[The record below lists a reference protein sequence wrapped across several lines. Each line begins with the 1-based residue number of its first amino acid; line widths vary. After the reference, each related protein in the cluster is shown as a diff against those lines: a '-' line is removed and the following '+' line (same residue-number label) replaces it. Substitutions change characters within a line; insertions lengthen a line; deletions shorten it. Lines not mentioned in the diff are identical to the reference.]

1 MKLTSTR
8 QKYEDA
14 LCALRNTAAG
24 AGVHSRIMSAAALA
38 ALSDVPAHEAEAAI
52 LSAMPRP
59 PSPSSEV
66 ATAIRKAYSEAV
78 PGAGSWTPMPY
89 RKPAP
94 ADLTS
99 ARKKISAP
107 LSDCPDLEC
116 ELWEASPIRIDGE
129 PGPADARLLL
139 GTLYAPDEILFVGEN
154 FGRNVKTVQQWLDLM
169 PDRTPAPF
177 PHFIPNPLD
186 GREHDLPDGK
196 KSFRCDSAVCKF
208 RFAVCEFDGLPRSEQ
223 LAFFAGVK
231 LPIAALIDTG
241 GKSIHALVKVDAPDR
256 EAWTAEVEQR
266 LFAEMLV
273 PLGCDRT
280 CRNES
285 RLSRLPGHFRTE
297 KGRWQ
302 RLLYLNPNPTGRG
315 IL

>member
-1 MKLTSTR
+1 MKLQSTR
-8 QKYEDA
+8 KKYDDA
-14 LCALRNTAAG
+14 LYALRNTAAG
-24 AGVHSRIMSAAALA
+24 AGVHSRIMSAAALG

-52 LSAMPRP
+52 LSAMPRT
-59 PSPSSEV
+59 PSPSNEV
-66 ATAIRKAYSEAV
+66 ATAIRKAYTEAGGI
-78 PGAGSWTPMPY
+78 GAGYTPLIY
-89 RKPAP
+89 RKRTPR
-94 ADLTS
+94 DLTE
-99 ARKKISAP
+99 ARKKIAEP
-107 LSDCPDLEC
+107 HTDCPDLEC
-116 ELWEASPIRIDGE
+116 EFWEASPIRIAGE
-129 PGPADARLLL
+129 PGPEDARLLL
-139 GTLYAPDEILFVGEN
+139 GTLYAPDEVLFIGDTY
-154 FGRNVKTVQQWLDLM
+154 GRNVKTVQQWLDLI

-186 GREHDLPDGK
+186 GQPHELEGGNI
-196 KSFRCDSAVCKF
+196 SFRCDAAVCAF
-208 RFAVCEFDGLPRSEQ
+208 RFAVCEFDGLPRGEQ

-231 LPIAALIDTG
+231 LPIAALIDSG

-256 EAWTAEVEQR
+256 ETWTQEIEQR
-266 LFAEMLV
+266 LFADMLM

-302 RLLYLNPNPTGRG
+302 RLLYLNPNPTGKG

>member
-1 MKLTSTR
+1 
-8 QKYEDA
+8 
-14 LCALRNTAAG
+14 
-24 AGVHSRIMSAAALA
+24 MSAAALG

-52 LSAMPRP
+52 LSAMPRT
-59 PSPSSEV
+59 PSPSNEV
-66 ATAIRKAYSEAV
+66 ATAIRKAYSEA
-78 PGAGSWTPMPY
+78 GGTSGTWTPTPY

-94 ADLTS
+94 VDLTS

-107 LSDCPDLEC
+107 HSDCPDIEC

-139 GTLYAPDEILFVGEN
+139 GALYAPDEVLFIGEN
-154 FGRNVKTVQQWLDLM
+154 FGRDVKTVQQWLDLI
-169 PDRTPAPF
+169 PDRTPAPL

-186 GREHDLPDGK
+186 GQAHDIGEGK
-196 KSFRCDSAVCKF
+196 FSFRCDIAVCKF
-208 RFAVCEFDGLPRSEQ
+208 RFAVCEFDGLPRGEQ

-231 LPIAALIDTG
+231 LPIAALIDSG

-256 EAWTAEVEQR
+256 EAWAHEVESR
-266 LFAEMLV
+266 LFNQMLV

-302 RLLYLNPNPTGRG
+302 RLLYLNPNPTGKG